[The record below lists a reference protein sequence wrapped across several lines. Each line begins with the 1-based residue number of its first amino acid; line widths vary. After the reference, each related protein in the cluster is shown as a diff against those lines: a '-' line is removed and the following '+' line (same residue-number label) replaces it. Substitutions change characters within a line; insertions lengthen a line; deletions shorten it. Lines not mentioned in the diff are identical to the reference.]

1 MGGID
6 MSVSPM
12 DIEVMLSPT
21 RTQYLRVLVYD
32 KLGNYCGSLQ
42 TYLTGGSTT
51 VNSNSDIRKTFSIE
65 ALALN
70 NSLKPPTSMNFSN
83 KLVWMDKL
91 LNFQIGLKAPVYWQS
106 VTDILWY
113 NQGWGIIDAPSWKY
127 DATTNSVSFEAV
139 DLVATLNGNRGGY
152 LPGIPVT
159 IPQGSNVKEAIIGI
173 LTNFANIPID
183 KMNISE
189 CYNKDKTRII
199 SVPTDLIFDQ
209 GSTVWDVLVGLRDI
223 MPNYQMYFDNDA
235 VFHYE
240 PVPYETNPEIYLS
253 DGVWQKTMI
262 SEVANI
268 DYGEVYNYIE
278 VYGQTQNVGAYGE
291 YGGEATYQ
299 YTQTQTFRDIYN
311 DDIMVTAPV
320 HYLTLDTWPSNQS
333 EQTQKIMDGTIP
345 VMLLEIKEIMTRGN
359 NFYLAVNGCSPFGVV
374 TVYEG
379 EYWGESVMQAPENVG
394 KVYVIAVGES
404 GISTTGAVQH
414 YGEAKDTNPNSP
426 FNINSS
432 VGIVRKV
439 FSGGEFDNIYSDELC
454 KERAE
459 WELYQHCR
467 LVDRITIVTVPNFLL
482 DVNKI
487 VKYTSKQTGETHEY
501 LITAY
506 NTDWNIDG
514 TTNLTLQRYYP
525 YYQ

>member
-1 MGGID
+1 

-70 NSLKPPTSMNFSN
+70 NSLKPPTSMDFSN

-173 LTNFANIPID
+173 LNNFANIPID

-235 VFHYE
+235 VFCYE
-240 PVPYETNPEIYLS
+240 PVPYETNPEIYLG
-253 DGVWQKTMI
+253 DDVWQKTMV
-262 SEVANI
+262 SEVTNI
-268 DYGEVYNYIE
+268 DYGDVYNYIE
-278 VYGQTQNVGAYGE
+278 VYGQTQNVGAYGVSF
-291 YGGEATYQ
+291 GGEATYQ
-299 YTQTQTFRDIYN
+299 DTIIQRFWDSYSER
-311 DDIMVTAPV
+311 MVTAPV
-320 HYLTLDTWPSNQS
+320 HYLSLETWPSNQA
-333 EQTQKIMDGTIP
+333 EQTQMLTDGTVP
-345 VMLLEIKEIMTRGN
+345 TFLLEIKQIMTEGN
-359 NFYLAVNGCSPFGVV
+359 NFYLAINDCLPFGVQ
-374 TVYEG
+374 TLYENEEVVG
-379 EYWGESVMQAPENVG
+379 SVMESPQNVG
-394 KVYVIAVGES
+394 KVYVILFTGEVGMATS
-404 GISTTGAVQH
+404 GAVQH